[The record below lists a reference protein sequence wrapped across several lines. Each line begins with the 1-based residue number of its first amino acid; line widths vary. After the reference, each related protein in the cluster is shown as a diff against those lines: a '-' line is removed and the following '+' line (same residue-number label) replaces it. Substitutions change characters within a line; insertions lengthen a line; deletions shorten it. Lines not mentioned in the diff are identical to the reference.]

1 MEKALAAIH
10 QANHQGASVV
20 FEYGSSQQRVG
31 LFVQIPDELEQ
42 FVCEPITANY
52 PQCSVTTAEPESSRD
67 SVHQETWFA
76 ELTLVPE
83 LFPILRHGQFEDQ
96 LNRNFAD
103 PINGILRAIKPDEVT
118 RCRVE
123 IAVRP
128 ARHRRRHAAM
138 KAVHRLDRPFFHH
151 HHRMA
156 AFYARHITRRITWPL
171 AWIVGLLAVRADG
184 HSNGNTLVT
193 STSRTHEREADLQ
206 AASDKLGGHLFEVHI
221 RLSVTV
227 PAGEH
232 RRARDRLHAMAGAFG
247 AFTRSRLAVFRL
259 GSLHQGS
266 LKPFRGR
273 GFLLSHE
280 ELATLWHPPT
290 ATVLAEQMQTTEFTE
305 LEAPGK
311 FYSGREKGAVVAGQI
326 RFRDDRRIIGISQ
339 EDRRRHLYIVGKTG
353 MGKTTL
359 LLNQLH
365 ADLQTVHGV
374 CLIDP
379 HGDLATSILRLMPK
393 HRTND
398 VILFDAGDREFAVSF
413 NPLACRDPALIDQV
427 TSGVVSA
434 FKKLHDSW
442 GPRLEDTLR
451 NAVFAIVEQ
460 GGTML
465 ELMRLL
471 AERNFRN
478 VIVPKIRD
486 DVVRSFWLH
495 EFASWDDRY
504 RTEAVAAIQNKV
516 RPFLTNR
523 TMRAIVSQADRSLNL
538 REIMDQGKVLIV
550 NLSKG
555 RVGEDNAA
563 LLGAFL
569 VTAIQQAAMT
579 RSDVPEADRR
589 DFHLYID
596 EFQNFT
602 TSSFAA
608 ILSEARKYRLN
619 LTIAHQY
626 LKQLDDETADAVF
639 GNVGS
644 MIAFQVGADDAEIL
658 AEQLS
663 KHPGQ
668 LTSQSLCNL
677 PKYTAY
683 ARLLIDGSPSNP
695 FSMQT
700 ETPPKITED
709 RFAIVSARSRREHAR
724 PAEELRKDR
733 TQMLATAWQP
743 KLTVVD

>member
-10 QANHQGASVV
+10 QEGHQHQPIV
-20 FEYGSSQQRVG
+20 FGFGSSQNRVG
-31 LFVQIPDELEQ
+31 LFFEFPKELEQ
-42 FVCEPITANY
+42 LVCGPITANY
-52 PQCSVTTAEPESSRD
+52 PQCSVTTAESVVSSLN
-67 SVHQETWFA
+67 SAEHETYSA

-83 LFPILRHGQFEDQ
+83 LFPPLRHGQFEDQ

-103 PINGILRAIKPDEVT
+103 PINGILRAIKQDEST
-118 RCRVE
+118 CCRVE
-123 IAVRP
+123 VEVRP
-128 ARHRRRHAAM
+128 ASHRRCHAAM

-151 HHRMA
+151 HYRLA
-156 AFYARHITRRITWPL
+156 VFYARHITRRLTWPL
-171 AWIVGLLAVRADG
+171 AWIIGLFAVRSEG
-184 HSNGNTLVT
+184 HSVGNTLVT

-206 AASDKLGGHLFEVHI
+206 AASDKLGGHLFEARI
-221 RLSVTV
+221 RLSVIV
-227 PAGEH
+227 LGHDVE
-232 RRARDRLHAMAGAFG
+232 RARDRLHSLAGAFG
-247 AFTRSRLAVFRL
+247 AFTRSRLGMFRL
-259 GSLHQGS
+259 GPFRRGR
-266 LKPFRGR
+266 LKPQSGR
-273 GFLLSHE
+273 SFLLSHE

-290 ATVLAEQMQTTEFTE
+290 ATVLAEQMQTTEFAE
-305 LEAPGK
+305 LEVPAK
-311 FYSGREKGAVVAGQI
+311 FYSGTEAGAVIVG
-326 RFRDDRRIIGISQ
+326 RVHFREDRRVIGIAQ
-339 EDRRRHLYIVGKTG
+339 EDRRRHLYVVGKTG

-359 LLNQLH
+359 LLNQIH
-365 ADLQTVHGV
+365 AGIEAGHGV

-379 HGDLATSILRLMPK
+379 HGDLATAIIRTMPK
-393 HRTND
+393 QRTND
-398 VILFDAGDREFAVSF
+398 VILFDAGDRDFAVSF
-413 NPLACRDPALIDQV
+413 NPLACRDDALIDQV

-451 NAVFAIVEQ
+451 NAVFATVEQ

-471 AERNFRN
+471 AERSYREL
-478 VIVPKIRD
+478 IVPKIQD

-495 EFASWDDRY
+495 EFANWDDRY
-504 RTEAVAAIQNKV
+504 RTEAVAAIQNKI

-538 REIMDQGKVLIV
+538 REIMDQSKVLIV

-555 RVGEDNAA
+555 RVGEDNAT

-579 RSDVPEADRR
+579 RADVPEEQRF

-602 TSSFAA
+602 TSSFAS

-626 LKQLDDETADAVF
+626 LKQLDDSTADAVF

-644 MIAFQVGADDAEIL
+644 IIAFQVGADDAEVL

-668 LTSQSLCNL
+668 LKSQDLTNL

-683 ARLLIDGSPSNP
+683 ARLLIDGMPSNP

-700 ETPPKITED
+700 ISPPVIIED
-709 RFAIVSARSRREHAR
+709 RFSIVCERSRREHAQ
-724 PAEELRKDR
+724 PFGK
-733 TQMLATAWQP
+733 TLAGIAGQRRA
-743 KLTVVD
+743 

>member
-10 QANHQGASVV
+10 QANHQHQPIV
-20 FEYGSSQQRVG
+20 FAYGSTQQRVG
-31 LFVQIPDELEQ
+31 LFVEFPDELEQ
-42 FVCEPITANY
+42 LVCGPITANY
-52 PQCSVTTAEPESSRD
+52 PQCSVTTAEPEASSLD
-67 SVHQETWFA
+67 SNDQEIWSA
-76 ELTLVPE
+76 ELSLVPE

-103 PINGILRAIKPDEVT
+103 PINGILRAIKPDESSH
-118 RCRVE
+118 CRIE
-123 IAVRP
+123 IDVRP
-128 ARHRRRHAAM
+128 AGHWRCHAAI

-151 HHRMA
+151 HHRLA
-156 AFYARHITRRITWPL
+156 AFYARHITRRTTWPL
-171 AWIVGLLAVRADG
+171 AWIVGLFAVRSDG
-184 HSNGNTLVT
+184 HFTGNTLVT

-206 AASDKLGGHLFEVHI
+206 AASDKLGGHLFEARI
-221 RLSVTV
+221 RLSVIV
-227 PAGEH
+227 SGHDVE
-232 RRARDRLHAMAGAFG
+232 RARDRLHSLAGAFG
-247 AFTRSRLAVFRL
+247 AFTRSRLGMFRL
-259 GSLHQGS
+259 GKFRRGL
-266 LKPFRGR
+266 LKPLRGR

-290 ATVLAEQMQTTEFTE
+290 ATVLAEQMQTTEFSE
-305 LEAPGK
+305 LEAPAK
-311 FYSGREKGAVVAGQI
+311 FSSGTETGAVIVGRI
-326 RFRDDRRIIGISQ
+326 CFREDRRVIGIAQ

-359 LLNQLH
+359 LLNQIH
-365 ADLQTVHGV
+365 ADIGAGHGV

-379 HGDLATSILRLMPK
+379 HGDLATAAIRMMPTK
-393 HRTND
+393 RTND
-398 VILFDAGDREFAVSF
+398 VILFDAGDREFAVAF
-413 NPLACRDPALIDQV
+413 NPLACRNEALIDQV

-451 NAVFAIVEQ
+451 NAVFATVEQ

-471 AERNFRN
+471 AERSYREL
-478 VIVPKIRD
+478 VVPKIRD

-495 EFASWDDRY
+495 EFTNWDDRY
-504 RTEAVAAIQNKV
+504 RTEAVAAIQNKI

-555 RVGEDNAA
+555 RVGEDNAT

-569 VTAIQQAAMT
+569 VTSIQQAAMT
-579 RSDVPEADRR
+579 RADVPEADRR
-589 DFHLYID
+589 DFHFYID

-602 TSSFAA
+602 TSSFAS

-626 LKQLDDETADAVF
+626 LKQLDDSTADAVF

-644 MIAFQVGADDAEIL
+644 IIAFQVGTDDAEVL

-663 KHPGQ
+663 KHPDQ
-668 LTSQSLCNL
+668 LMSQDLTNL

-683 ARLLIDGSPSNP
+683 ARLLIDGMPSNP
-695 FSMQT
+695 FSLQT
-700 ETPPKITED
+700 LCPPDITED
-709 RFAIVSARSRREHAR
+709 RFAIVCNRSRREHAR
-724 PAEELRKDR
+724 R
-733 TQMLATAWQP
+733 LARESVKPQHIGVGAC
-743 KLTVVD
+743 V